1 MANSTDA
8 ISTIHQVARR
18 LEGDIR
24 DRRLQVGDKYL
35 TAHQA
40 AEMLGVSRATA
51 QRALKLLADDEKLLR
66 RRNLGTF
73 VGPGLDDTRAA
84 LMRSVYVLGKEDA
97 GTSWFARSS
106 EMIRGIREGADI
118 TNVSF
123 GFVPRRE
130 PLQYLRHLIDTS
142 TACNAFS
149 GIIVISCER
158 EVYQM
163 LGESGIP
170 TVVFGTLYQ
179 ETPYLASID
188 IDNRAAGRLAA
199 EHLVERGHRRISL
212 IAYARGLPG
221 DHEFLDGVCE
231 ALAEAGLPANA
242 LVTRFVPQG
251 EETATALRD
260 VLRASDIPKGT
271 IVRTRTLM
279 GVLLQVADELGIQ
292 LDETFDFV
300 GQDTQ
305 GRWPFP
311 GCFVR
316 PEPSMEAIATRI
328 GGMLKTLIED
338 KNAPRDHVFVPV
350 RLEQTE

>member
-1 MANSTDA
+1 
-8 ISTIHQVARR
+8 
-18 LEGDIR
+18 
-24 DRRLQVGDKYL
+24 
-35 TAHQA
+35 
-40 AEMLGVSRATA
+40 MLGVSRATA

-73 VGPGLDDTRAA
+73 VGPALGDTPST
-84 LMRSVYVLGKEDA
+84 LMQSVYLLGKEDA

-106 EMIRGIREGADI
+106 EMIHGIREGAGV
-118 TNVSF
+118 TNISF
-123 GFVPRRE
+123 GFVPERE

-149 GIIVISCER
+149 GIIVISCDR

-163 LGESGIP
+163 LGESDIP

-188 IDNRAAGRLAA
+188 VDNHAAGRIAA
-199 EHLVERGHRRISL
+199 KHLIEKGHRRISL
-212 IAYARGLPG
+212 FSYARGLPG

-231 ALAEAGLPANA
+231 TLAEAGLPANS
-242 LVTRFVPQG
+242 LVTRLVPQG
-251 EETATALRD
+251 EETRTALKD
-260 VLRASDIPKGT
+260 VLRASDIPRGS
-271 IVRTRTLM
+271 IVRTRSLM
-279 GVLLQVADELGIQ
+279 GMLLEAASELNIR
-292 LDETFDFV
+292 LEENFDFV

-316 PEPSMEAIATRI
+316 ADLSMQEIATRI
-328 GGMLKTLIED
+328 GRMLKTLIEN
-338 KNAPRDHVFVPV
+338 KNAPREHALVPV
-350 RLEQTE
+350 RLEETK